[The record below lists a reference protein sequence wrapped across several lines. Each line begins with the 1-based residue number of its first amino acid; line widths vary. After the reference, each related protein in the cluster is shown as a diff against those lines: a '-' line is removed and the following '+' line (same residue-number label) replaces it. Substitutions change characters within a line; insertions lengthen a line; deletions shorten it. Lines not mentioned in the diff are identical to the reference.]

1 MGVTRPLHSLEAT
14 WLGPPVTDSHC
25 EKMVVD
31 DIRVLHVKSYDNSQ
45 DKEMTLIYEL

>member
-1 MGVTRPLHSLEAT
+1 MTRPLHSLEAT
-14 WLGPPVTDSHC
+14 RLGPQVTDSDC

-45 DKEMTLIYEL
+45 DKEMTLSYER